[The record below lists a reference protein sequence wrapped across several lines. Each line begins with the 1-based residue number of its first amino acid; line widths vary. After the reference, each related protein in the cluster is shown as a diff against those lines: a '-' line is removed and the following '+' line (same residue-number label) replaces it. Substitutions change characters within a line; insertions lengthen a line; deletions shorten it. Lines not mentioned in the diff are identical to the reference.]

1 MRSQAWSRTITVAAV
16 GRAYPSAGTVRAL
29 TITKPREL
37 FAAPADAYVE
47 RVCTFATGT
56 PVANSLAEL
65 WVMQTYLRPDLLDH
79 AGVEPI
85 DAWGQNFTDTTETVE
100 LNASGTKLRSVTRV
114 GQFANVGDLVGM
126 VAQFTD
132 AVTRDQVPVDLPV
145 GVSVGA
151 RQTYT
156 MAASAGEIS
165 VRRTDANASAI
176 VASGGRITGSV
187 VMRPPAVSSS

>member
-1 MRSQAWSRTITVAAV
+1 MRGPRDGAEERRHEGEQEQ
-16 GRAYPSAGTVRAL
+16 GAG
-29 TITKPREL
+29 I
-37 FAAPADAYVE
+37 PADAYVE

-145 GVSVGA
+145 KRTGGNIVVDFQPS
-151 RQTYT
+151 Q
-156 MAASAGEIS
+156 E
-165 VRRTDANASAI
+165 VRDFI
-176 VASGGRITGSV
+176 QDLG
-187 VMRPPAVSSS
+187 